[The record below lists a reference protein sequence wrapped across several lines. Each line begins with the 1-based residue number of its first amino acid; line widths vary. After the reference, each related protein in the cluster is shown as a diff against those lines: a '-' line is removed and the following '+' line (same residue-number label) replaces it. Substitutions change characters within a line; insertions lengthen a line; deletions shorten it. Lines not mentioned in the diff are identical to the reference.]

1 MDVKEALRARRSI
14 RFFSDR
20 QVPEDVIREIVQDAQ
35 RAPSW
40 ANAQPWKM
48 YVETGEA
55 AARTRRQHYQN
66 VQRGLQ
72 GKSDLETGHRSD
84 WGTMAYRNM
93 RAWSGDLQ
101 SHLGHEDGIQ
111 FSESQARLFDAPAL
125 VYLTMHKGSPL
136 WSIYDMG
143 AFGQTLMLSAK
154 DHGVDSMPAYE
165 IVKYPQEIRRALSI
179 PQDED
184 IVMGIGLGYAD
195 DRRINSFRSSRVP
208 VDDILTVRS

>member
-1 MDVKEALRARRSI
+1 MNVRETLQARRSI

-40 ANAQPWKM
+40 ANAQPWKV

-55 AARTRRQHYQN
+55 AARTRRRHYQN

-72 GKSDLETGHRSD
+72 GRSDLETGHRSD
-84 WGTMAYRNM
+84 WGVMASGNM
-93 RAWSGDLQ
+93 REWSGGLR
-101 SHLGHEDGIQ
+101 SHLGYENGVQ

-143 AFGQTLMLSAK
+143 AFGQSLMLSAK

-208 VDDILTVRS
+208 VDDILTLRS